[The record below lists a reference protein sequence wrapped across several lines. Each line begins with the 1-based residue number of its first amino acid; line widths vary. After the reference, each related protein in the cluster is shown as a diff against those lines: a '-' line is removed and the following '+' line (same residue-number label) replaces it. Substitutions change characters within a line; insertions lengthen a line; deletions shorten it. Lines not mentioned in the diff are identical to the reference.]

1 MQPKRSIT
9 RMMTITFIAIVV
21 LVACKA
27 KKVKAV
33 TEPLPEKA
41 AFYTIEALRDT
52 VKKVTDFKLLKVTVV
67 DTKIKYNAD
76 FTKTKNPDFLK
87 IEITGKQSEPIIVYT
102 EHPLFKKFD
111 LYSDSGEIASKLISL
126 QKGQVTF
133 RVPYFEE
140 YKIIKITETIN
151 FKVSIIKTINHE
163 N

>member
-1 MQPKRSIT
+1 MQPKSSIT
-9 RMMTITFIAIVV
+9 HMMAITFIVVVV
-21 LVACKA
+21 LVSCKA

-33 TEPLPEKA
+33 TESLPEKA
-41 AFYTIEALRDT
+41 AFYTLEVLRDT
-52 VKKVTDFKLLKVTVV
+52 VKKVTNFKLLKVTVV

-76 FTKTKNPDFLK
+76 LAKTKNPDFLK
-87 IEITGKQSEPIIVYT
+87 IEITGKQSEPITAYT

-111 LYSDSGEIASKLISL
+111 LYSESGEIASKLISL

-140 YKIIKITETIN
+140 YKTIKITETIN
-151 FKVSIIKTINHE
+151 FKVSTIKTINHE